1 MNNGTQERMLERR
14 DNIEIYSDGII
25 INTDMLSLGMGQ
37 LYMGECLT
45 RKFLEVF
52 GRKPTDSE
60 YMGDW
65 YDVDFDR
72 LKGKI

>member
-1 MNNGTQERMLERR
+1 MRVATQGQILERR
-14 DNIEIYSDGII
+14 DNVEIYSDGMII
-25 INTDMLSLGMGQ
+25 DTDIFSTGMGK

-52 GRKPTDSE
+52 GREPTDNE

-65 YDVDFDR
+65 YDIDFER